1 MCEFVDEIIH
11 MHNEENKEKT
21 LWDVWLHRVYDKS
34 FNDFVE
40 GLEGG
45 AAPTQEDAANIV
57 SESQSILDAFKPA
70 E

>member
-1 MCEFVDEIIH
+1 MCEFVDEIIR

-21 LWDVWLHRVYDKS
+21 LWDVWLHRVFDKS

-40 GLEGG
+40 GLEGR
-45 AAPTQEDAANIV
+45 AAPAEEDVANIV
-57 SESQSILDAFKPA
+57 SETQSILDSFKPV